1 MAINANIDSLPVR
14 ALEQGGLSTLQTIAR
29 QSRSPGGRPTI
40 PSVAR
45 HNNCSRS
52 THEIVAGL
60 EFAGFV
66 EADYVLYR
74 VGQLRMTD
82 AGWAQVGGKLQPHT

>member
-1 MAINANIDSLPVR
+1 MAINAKIDSLPTR
-14 ALEQGGLSTLQTIAR
+14 ALELGGMTTLETIAR

-45 HNNCSRS
+45 HNKFSRS
-52 THEIVAGL
+52 TNDIVAGL

-74 VGQLRMTD
+74 VGQLRMTS
-82 AGWAQVGGKLQPHT
+82 AGWAQVGGRPEW